1 MCDVR
6 FEFNRHKNTEMDSYE
21 GTFHC
26 FFCCVSR
33 HTNIGKIEEI
43 TEMIFLYEYYS
54 RYWNN
59 IENPFI
65 FTSALWF
72 INNVMSISTTSTL
85 GAGIICELSNTLK
98 TDKTSV
104 WKTSHFFL
112 KTVYLEGKSV
122 INYRYFTGK
131 NCRNF
136 RNFRHLGQFSGKFS
150 PGKIFTNI
158 WRKLS
163 SQKIEFI

>member
-1 MCDVR
+1 
-6 FEFNRHKNTEMDSYE
+6 
-21 GTFHC
+21 
-26 FFCCVSR
+26 
-33 HTNIGKIEEI
+33 
-43 TEMIFLYEYYS
+43 MIFLFEYYS

-85 GAGIICELSNTLK
+85 GAGTICELSHIL
-98 TDKTSV
+98 
-104 WKTSHFFL
+104 WKLTKHLSGKQVIFFR

-122 INYRYFTGK
+122 INYRYFKGK